1 MNNIELSLRHLKSLQ
16 GCEERLVSE
25 ATNICTQV
33 ENGNTDGLF
42 LRGPAFIDTPRLDR
56 ARSDSGC
63 AQKVNAMRIKNAQD
77 ARSREVFGEIK
88 FRRR

>member
-1 MNNIELSLRHLKSLQ
+1 MNNIELSIRHLKSLQ

-25 ATNICTQV
+25 ATKICTQV

-42 LRGPAFIDTPRLDR
+42 FRGPEFIDTPLLGR
-56 ARSDSGC
+56 ARSELGC
-63 AQKVNAMRIKNAQD
+63 AEKVNAMRIKNAQD
-77 ARSREVFGEIK
+77 ARSRQVFGEFK